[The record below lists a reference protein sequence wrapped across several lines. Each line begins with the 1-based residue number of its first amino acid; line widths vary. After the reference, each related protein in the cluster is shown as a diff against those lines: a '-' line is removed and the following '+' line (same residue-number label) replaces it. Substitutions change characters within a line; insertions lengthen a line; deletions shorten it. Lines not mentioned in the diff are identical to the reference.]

1 MKLVDEC
8 YVELKAGDGGNGIVA
23 WRREAHN
30 PYGGPYGGD
39 GGNGGN
45 IIVLGDHNIND
56 LLHLKN
62 YKRITAHNGE
72 NGATKLA
79 SGKNGLDNIIHVPLG
94 TVIFDQ
100 TTGKKVAEILKHGET
115 RTICS
120 GGKGGHG
127 NGWFANA
134 QNKIPNLYE
143 NGDIGELLKAKFV
156 IKYMSDIGL
165 VGLPNAGK
173 STLISTITSSRP
185 KIANYEF
192 TTLNPV
198 LGICEYKNTKMVI
211 ADIPGL
217 ISGASKG
224 KGLGHEFLKHIERC
238 AILVHLISL
247 NTDDNVDIKQAYE
260 TIQFELQQYNSEL
273 LKKPIIIVANKIDCD
288 NAEMQLKKLK
298 KVIGNKKILV
308 ISAKNKTNIQELM
321 NKIYE
326 LYVDVKKQQTKSK
339 NQKKIKIIEL
349 KKQID
354 YKEEVQINQIDDHTW
369 EIKSKYLEYWSNR
382 IPLKTN
388 DNIIRFNQKIKNL
401 DIENEIKKRGGAK
414 GDTLLIYG
422 NEMVVD

>member
-8 YVELKAGDGGNGIVA
+8 FIELKAGNGGNGIVA

-39 GGNGGN
+39 GGDGGD
-45 IIVLGDHNIND
+45 IIVFGDHNVHD

-62 YKRITAHNGE
+62 HKRIN
-72 NGATKLA
+72 
-79 SGKNGLDNIIHVPLG
+79 
-94 TVIFDQ
+94 
-100 TTGKKVAEILKHGET
+100 
-115 RTICS
+115 

-143 NGDIGELLKAKFV
+143 NGDIGESLKARFV

-173 STLISTITSSRP
+173 STLISAITSSRP

-192 TTLNPV
+192 TTLNPI
-198 LGICEYKNTKMVI
+198 LGICEYKNTKMVV

-238 AILVHLISL
+238 SILIHLISL
-247 NTDDNVDIKQAYE
+247 NIDDNIDIEQAYK
-260 TIQFELQQYNSEL
+260 TIQF
-273 LKKPIIIVANKIDCD
+273 VANKIDCE
-288 NAEMQLKKLK
+288 NAETQLKKLK
-298 KVIGNKKILV
+298 KVVGYKEVLV
-308 ISAKNKTNIQELM
+308 ISAKNKTNIQELI
-321 NKIYE
+321 NRIYN
-326 LYVDVKKQQTKSK
+326 LYVDVKKQQIKFENK
-339 NQKKIKIIEL
+339 KKIKIIEL

-354 YKEEVQINQIDDHTW
+354 YKEHVQINQIDDHTW

-401 DIENEIKKRGGAK
+401 DVENKIKKLGGAK

-422 NEMVVD
+422 NEMVID